1 MVADWRVEDIVRL
14 ASRYREIVET
24 EVEDA
29 SLKASESSRLYEATI
44 LVEKNYPSARTD
56 NEELR
61 RLLQE
66 LKYKIVRKWVDTK
79 IAAT

>member
-1 MVADWRVEDIVRL
+1 MVADWKVGDMVQL

>member
-1 MVADWRVEDIVRL
+1 MVQL

-29 SLKASESSRLYEATI
+29 SLKASESSRLYEATVQ
-44 LVEKNYPSARTD
+44 VEKNYPSARTD

>member
-1 MVADWRVEDIVRL
+1 MVADWRVGDIVRL

-29 SLKASESSRLYEATI
+29 SLKASESSRLYEATVQ
-44 LVEKNYPSARTD
+44 VEKNYPSARTD

>member
-1 MVADWRVEDIVRL
+1 MVQL